1 MKPALS
7 MSDLRSAAGGAIP
20 WLPRLAW
27 AFLFIS
33 LPVSS
38 FPYLPEALGGR
49 ALERPLAIY
58 PLAVLVVLV
67 TLPRLLRDRLPRAF
81 LPLLVFA
88 LAATASSLLAFVS
101 EVDALRGVSMADRF
115 IRSLFTLA
123 LGCGFYFTIVLLHKS
138 WEDLRFSLRWLY
150 AGMAGALLWGSF
162 QIVYVV
168 HFHPTYFRL
177 MNSVQSLISSRKLFN
192 TRISGL
198 TYEPKWFAEQICFL
212 LMPWLL
218 AAVLTRRSIF
228 SWRWRWITVEWLL
241 LGWGT
246 VVLIFTFSR
255 SGLFILGVLAV
266 TAFLIYRLSG
276 LRKTAGTEAR
286 PRQYVSRRTQRLR
299 LLLEV
304 GAIVAALAAGL
315 YAVGSQN
322 PYFSRLW
329 RYWTE
334 DKARSRTYLEY
345 IAFEQ
350 RFVYLATALNIYQE
364 HPWFGVGLGN
374 YAFYFADMI
383 PDQPYDM
390 QKEIMRQITPSE
402 GRDRLIT
409 SKNLY
414 ARLIA
419 ETGLVGTAFFT
430 AFLLAVVGC
439 VLYLWGSPS
448 EEQRFWA
455 LGGGL
460 ALIVLMMAIFSFD
473 SFARPNMWVA
483 LGLVTAAAR
492 LDDPPAPV
500 SPKLDHPPVDDPASD
515 FQ

>member
-1 MKPALS
+1 MTKSEVLPRPRLS
-7 MSDLRSAAGGAIP
+7 WLP
-20 WLPRLAW
+20 WLTRIAW
-27 AFLFIS
+27 AFLFAS

-49 ALERPLAIY
+49 ALERPLSIY
-58 PLAVLVVLV
+58 PLAVLAALV
-67 TLPRLLRDRLPRAF
+67 TLPRLLKRRLPRTF
-81 LPLLVFA
+81 LPLLAFVV
-88 LAATASSLLAFVS
+88 AAVAASLLAFVG
-101 EVDALRGVSMADRF
+101 EVDSLRGVSMIDRF

-123 LGCGFYFTIVLLHKS
+123 LGCGFYFTIVLLHDS
-138 WEDLRFSLRWLY
+138 WDDLRFSLRWLY
-150 AGMAGALLWGSF
+150 AGMAAALLWGTF

-168 HFHPTYFRL
+168 HFNATYFRL
-177 MNSVQSLISSRKLFN
+177 MNAAQSLVSSRKLFN

-218 AAVLTRRSIF
+218 ASVLTRRSIF
-228 SWRWRWITVEWLL
+228 TWRWRWVTVEWLL
-241 LGWGT
+241 LAWGT
-246 VVLIFTFSR
+246 VVLVFTFSR

-266 TAFLIYRLSG
+266 LSFLIYRSSG
-276 LRKTAGTEAR
+276 AGVHIHTKDRPQPEAR
-286 PRQYVSRRTQRLR
+286 RRAPRLQ
-299 LLLEV
+299 LLFEV
-304 GAIVAALAAGL
+304 AGIVVAMIAAL
-315 YAVGSQN
+315 YAIGSQN

-350 RFVYLATALNIYQE
+350 RFVYLATALNIYQQ
-364 HPWFGVGLGN
+364 HPLFGVGLGN
-374 YAFYFADMI
+374 YAFYFADNV
-383 PDQPYDM
+383 PNQPYDM
-390 QKEIMRQITPSE
+390 QKEVMRQITPGE

-419 ETGLVGTAFFT
+419 ETGLVGTGFFT

-439 VLYLWGSPS
+439 ILYLWASPG

-455 LGGGL
+455 LGGAL
-460 ALIVLMMAIFSFD
+460 ALIVLLMVIFSFD

-492 LDDPPAPV
+492 LDDPG
-500 SPKLDHPPVDDPASD
+500 VDAA
-515 FQ
+515 